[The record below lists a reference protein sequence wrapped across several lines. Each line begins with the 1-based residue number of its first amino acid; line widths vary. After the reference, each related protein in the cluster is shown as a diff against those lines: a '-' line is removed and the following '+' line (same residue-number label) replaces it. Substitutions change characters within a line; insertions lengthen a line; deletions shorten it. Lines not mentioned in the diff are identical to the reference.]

1 MGRTL
6 PILALVTLL
15 VLALG
20 SCGGGGGGQTTSATS
35 AKTTGGGTTSAK
47 ATTTAGGG
55 TVPAEMA
62 SSTVELTPSQDSGVS
77 GTATLTNSN
86 GGVEVVLNVQ
96 GLQDQPGT
104 EHLAHIHQGATC
116 ADDRAGNGAPV
127 QYPLNSII
135 TAQGGT
141 GTSTTEVSGVTVA
154 QLFSGEPK
162 YINVHAEQTGNET
175 PPGIACADL
184 SSRGGSTVG
193 APKQD

>member
-6 PILALVTLL
+6 LLLALAAVL

-47 ATTTAGGG
+47 TTTTAGGG

-62 SSTVELTPSQDSGVS
+62 SSTVQLTPSQDSGVS

-86 GGVEVVLNVQ
+86 GGVDVVLNVQ

-104 EHLAHIHQGATC
+104 EHLAHIHQGGTC
-116 ADDRAGNGAPV
+116 ADDRTGNGAPV
-127 QYPLNSII
+127 QYPLNSVI
-135 TAQGGT
+135 TEQGGT

-154 QLFSGEPK
+154 QLFSGEAK
-162 YINVHAEQTGNET
+162 YVNVHAEQTGNET
-175 PPGIACADL
+175 PPGISCADL
-184 SSRGGSTVG
+184 SSRDGSTVG
-193 APKQD
+193 AAKQD

>member
-1 MGRTL
+1 MARTL
-6 PILALVTLL
+6 PILALVALL

-20 SCGGGGGGQTTSATS
+20 SCGGGGGGGGQTTSATS
-35 AKTTGGGTTSAK
+35 AKTAGGGTTSAK
-47 ATTTAGGG
+47 TTAAGG

-62 SSTVELTPSQDSGVS
+62 SSTVELTPSQGSGVS
-77 GTATLTNSN
+77 GTATLTNTD

-104 EHLAHIHQGATC
+104 EHMAHIHQGGTC

-127 QYPLNSII
+127 QYPLNSVI

-141 GTSTTEVSGVTVA
+141 GASTTEVSGVTVA
-154 QLFSGEPK
+154 QLFSGEAK
-162 YINVHAEQTGNET
+162 YVNVHAEQTGNET

-184 SSRGGSTVG
+184 SSRGGSTSG
-193 APKQD
+193 ATKQD